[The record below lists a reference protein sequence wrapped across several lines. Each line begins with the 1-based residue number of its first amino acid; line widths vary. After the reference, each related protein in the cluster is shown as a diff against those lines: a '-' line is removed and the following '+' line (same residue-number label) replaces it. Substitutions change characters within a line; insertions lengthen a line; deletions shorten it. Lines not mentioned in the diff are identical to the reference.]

1 MQHLN
6 NLELMNIDGGG
17 VINVSLPNFDA
28 YIKMFKWI
36 YKTIKSWF

>member
-6 NLELMNIDGGG
+6 NSELMNIDGGA
-17 VINVSLPNFDA
+17 IDVSLPNFDA